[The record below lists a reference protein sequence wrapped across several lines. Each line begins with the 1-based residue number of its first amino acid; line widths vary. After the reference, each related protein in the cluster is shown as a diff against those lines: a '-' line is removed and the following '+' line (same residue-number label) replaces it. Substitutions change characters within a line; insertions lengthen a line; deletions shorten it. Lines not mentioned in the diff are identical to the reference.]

1 MSNLILNPHHH
12 DVLSGRGNNINYHPG
27 NQYFRNLVKALRL
40 EYVKTPKPEKIFFGK
55 LVVQHIQSL
64 KPAGRFLQKDK
75 DSGAYYELDD
85 KKALDKTRQAL
96 REGAPELEKKIKAG
110 EIIVP
115 DFEVHT
121 LIIERSQEVYKQTFP
136 HGAVAPYHSQS
147 SMSQYQSYSSQ
158 SYQSSNN
165 TFTQPPPP
173 LPQQAMN
180 NGISPNQMPQ
190 INQDVHYNN
199 YDQVQPQDYNV
210 EQFHHPTIK
219 ERRQS
224 ILKYVEDFLPEGIDV
239 EEPTDKMCAQ
249 EQYQSSNQSSFNDSA
264 SDNRRSTFIAR
275 GYECNN
281 LEHTVEQLDN
291 DPRGNYFHSFT
302 TGKKVPLRESF
313 LHTMDV
319 PNMNEN
325 NEWMQSN
332 NARLEQMSRDK
343 MSRRRS
349 TFVQMMKDLNPL
361 EYDGDNDSD
370 SDTFDERIDKILS
383 RFSQKGGSNVDSM
396 SISNMD
402 SFAMDSL
409 RMSLDDVD
417 VSNHMKRMSVKLN
430 GATRRSTRMSLALRQ
445 SLFSLDED
453 DKDMP
458 QSNSVY
464 IPDIFDSKR
473 NRRGDTIV
481 ESSSQLL
488 SAVYGKKEI
497 EETVKKEPERAEFL
511 LNSLVMSNSDADE
524 LMSSIREDIFSSNN
538 GDTGFE
544 V

>member
-173 LPQQAMN
+173 LTQQTIN
-180 NGISPNQMPQ
+180 NGKGPNQMQQ
-190 INQDVHYNN
+190 INQDIHYNN
-199 YDQVQPQDYNV
+199 YDQVQPQDYNL
-210 EQFHHPTIK
+210 EQFQHPTIK

-224 ILKYVEDFLPEGIDV
+224 MLKYVEDFLPEDLDV
-239 EEPTDKMCAQ
+239 QEPVVKQD
-249 EQYQSSNQSSFNDSA
+249 QYQSNNQSSFNDSA
-264 SDNRRSTFIAR
+264 SDNRRSTFLAR

-281 LEHTVEQLDN
+281 LENTVEELDN

-302 TGKKVPLRESF
+302 TGKKVPLRGSF
-313 LHTMDV
+313 LHTMEV

-325 NEWMQSN
+325 NDWMQSN

-349 TFVQMMKDLNPL
+349 TFVQMMKDLNPI
-361 EYDGDNDSD
+361 EYDGDSD
-370 SDTFDERIDKILS
+370 SDTFDERIDRILS

-396 SISNMD
+396 SISNMG

-409 RMSLDDVD
+409 RMSLDDID

-445 SLFSLDED
+445 SLFSMDED
-453 DKDMP
+453 EEDTS
-458 QSNSVY
+458 QSKSVY
-464 IPDIFDSKR
+464 IPDVFDSKR

-488 SAVYGKKEI
+488 SAVYGQKEI

>member
-165 TFTQPPPP
+165 TFTEPPPP
-173 LPQQAMN
+173 LTQQTIN
-180 NGISPNQMPQ
+180 NGKGPNQMQQ
-190 INQDVHYNN
+190 INQDIHYNN
-199 YDQVQPQDYNV
+199 YDQVQPQDYNL
-210 EQFHHPTIK
+210 EQFQHPTIK

-224 ILKYVEDFLPEGIDV
+224 MLKYVEDFLPEDLDV
-239 EEPTDKMCAQ
+239 QEPVVKQD
-249 EQYQSSNQSSFNDSA
+249 QYQSNNQSSFNDSA
-264 SDNRRSTFIAR
+264 SDNRRSTFLAR

-281 LEHTVEQLDN
+281 LENTVEELDN

-302 TGKKVPLRESF
+302 TGKKVPLRGSF
-313 LHTMDV
+313 LHTMEV

-325 NEWMQSN
+325 KDWMQSN

-349 TFVQMMKDLNPL
+349 TFVQMMKDLNPI
-361 EYDGDNDSD
+361 EYDGDSD
-370 SDTFDERIDKILS
+370 SDTFDERIDRILS

-396 SISNMD
+396 SISNMG

-409 RMSLDDVD
+409 RMSLDDID

-445 SLFSLDED
+445 SLFSMDED
-453 DKDMP
+453 EEDTS
-458 QSNSVY
+458 QSKSVY
-464 IPDIFDSKR
+464 IPDVFDSKR

-488 SAVYGKKEI
+488 SAVYGQKEI

>member
-173 LPQQAMN
+173 LTQQTIN
-180 NGISPNQMPQ
+180 NGKGPNQMQQ
-190 INQDVHYNN
+190 INQDIHYNN
-199 YDQVQPQDYNV
+199 YDQVQPQDYNL
-210 EQFHHPTIK
+210 EQFQHPTIK

-224 ILKYVEDFLPEGIDV
+224 MLKYVEDFLPEDLDV
-239 EEPTDKMCAQ
+239 QEPVVKQD
-249 EQYQSSNQSSFNDSA
+249 QYQSNNQSSFNDSA
-264 SDNRRSTFIAR
+264 SDNRRSTFLAR

-281 LEHTVEQLDN
+281 LENTVEELDN

-302 TGKKVPLRESF
+302 TGKKVPLRGSF
-313 LHTMDV
+313 LHTMEV

-325 NEWMQSN
+325 KDWMQSN

-349 TFVQMMKDLNPL
+349 TFVQMMKDLNPI
-361 EYDGDNDSD
+361 EYDGDSD
-370 SDTFDERIDKILS
+370 SDTFDERIDRILS

-396 SISNMD
+396 SISNMG

-409 RMSLDDVD
+409 RMSLDDID

-445 SLFSLDED
+445 SLFSMDED
-453 DKDMP
+453 EEDTS
-458 QSNSVY
+458 QSKSVY
-464 IPDIFDSKR
+464 IPDVFDSKR

-488 SAVYGKKEI
+488 SAVYGQKEI

>member
-165 TFTQPPPP
+165 TFTEPPPP
-173 LPQQAMN
+173 LTQQTIN
-180 NGISPNQMPQ
+180 NGKGPNQMQQ
-190 INQDVHYNN
+190 INQDIHYNN
-199 YDQVQPQDYNV
+199 YDQVQPQDYNL
-210 EQFHHPTIK
+210 EQFQHPTIK

-224 ILKYVEDFLPEGIDV
+224 MLKYVEDFLPEDLDV
-239 EEPTDKMCAQ
+239 QEPVVKQD
-249 EQYQSSNQSSFNDSA
+249 QYQSNNQSSFNDSA
-264 SDNRRSTFIAR
+264 SDNRRSTFLAR

-281 LEHTVEQLDN
+281 LENTVEELDN

-302 TGKKVPLRESF
+302 TGKKVPLRGSF
-313 LHTMDV
+313 LHTMEV

-325 NEWMQSN
+325 NDWMQSN

-349 TFVQMMKDLNPL
+349 TFVQMMKDLNPI
-361 EYDGDNDSD
+361 EYDGDSD
-370 SDTFDERIDKILS
+370 SDTFDERIDRILS

-396 SISNMD
+396 SISNMG

-409 RMSLDDVD
+409 RMSLDDID

-445 SLFSLDED
+445 SLFSMDED
-453 DKDMP
+453 EEDTS
-458 QSNSVY
+458 QSKSVY
-464 IPDIFDSKR
+464 IPDVFDSKR

-488 SAVYGKKEI
+488 SAVYGQKEI

>member
-1 MSNLILNPHHH
+1 MH
-12 DVLSGRGNNINYHPG
+12 
-27 NQYFRNLVKALRL
+27 K
-40 EYVKTPKPEKIFFGK
+40 
-55 LVVQHIQSL
+55 
-64 KPAGRFLQKDK
+64 
-75 DSGAYYELDD
+75 
-85 KKALDKTRQAL
+85 
-96 REGAPELEKKIKAG
+96 
-110 EIIVP
+110 
-115 DFEVHT
+115 

-165 TFTQPPPP
+165 TFTQPP
-173 LPQQAMN
+173 LPTLSTQAMN
-180 NGISPNQMPQ
+180 NVISPNQFSQ
-190 INQDVHYNN
+190 IDQDDHYKN
-199 YDQVQPQDYNV
+199 YEQQVQPQEHNL
-210 EQFHHPTIK
+210 EQFHHPTVK

-224 ILKYVEDFLPEGIDV
+224 MLKYVEDFLPEGIDV
-239 EEPTDKMCAQ
+239 EEPSDKMCAQ
-249 EQYQSSNQSSFNDSA
+249 EQYHSGNQSSFNDSA

-281 LEHTVEQLDN
+281 LENTVEDLDN

-302 TGKKVPLRESF
+302 TGKKVPLRDSF
-313 LHTMDV
+313 LQTMDV

-325 NEWMQSN
+325 NDWMQSN
-332 NARLEQMSRDK
+332 NARLERVSRDK

-349 TFVQMMKDLNPL
+349 TFVQMMKDLNPI
-361 EYDGDNDSD
+361 EDDGDNDSD

-383 RFSQKGGSNVDSM
+383 RFSHKGGSNGDSM
-396 SISNMD
+396 SISNMG

-453 DKDMP
+453 EGMQ

-464 IPDIFDSKR
+464 IPDVFDSKR

-488 SAVYGKKEI
+488 SAVYGQKEI
-497 EETVKKEPERAEFL
+497 EDTVKKEPERAGFL

-524 LMSSIREDIFSSNN
+524 LMSSIREDVF
-538 GDTGFE
+538 F
-544 V
+544 